1 MYIILLLYFYTIIL
15 YLQDFKYLLIKVTEF
30 RQPRVVLSIFTMIM
44 YYVVYFNHLYIYVYI
59 ILHIYIYVYN
69 YIDN

>member
-44 YYVVYFNHLYIYVYI
+44 YYVVYFHHLYIC
-59 ILHIYIYVYN
+59 VYN
-69 YIDN
+69 YTYIYMCI